1 MRKIII
7 SIFLLCS
14 LVVYSF
20 GKTPVSIEAENIYRE
35 NDGKIIAV
43 GDVVVK
49 YKNETLKADKII
61 YDQLQK
67 KIYLYGHIRVKTPK
81 YDLTG
86 TEGWIDEKGYYG
98 EFKNVKG
105 VINGYYYIKAKRVKK
120 VKDKYYFYDGEFS
133 SCSFDNYD
141 WYFKAKKGVLIENKD
156 IIFYN
161 ISLRFCKIPLF
172 FSPYFSYPAT
182 SRRSGFLFPQIG
194 SDSYNDLKVVQPFF
208 LILTRHSDMTF
219 TFDYRNQ
226 QGKGLDIQY
235 RNKFSAEEFYTGNFV
250 VFNENSSNGQWWQ
263 GREGKKRRN
272 RWRLYGNLYKQ
283 WNDFDIYFKYDI
295 PSDPY
300 FFEDIYNATNLR
312 YKAYTK
318 SQLIALMDKRN
329 YTVEINFDFL
339 YDLSRVSNEETLQRL
354 PELRFYW
361 KKRKLFNKIPLYFDF
376 LSVNTNFYREKGT
389 SGIRSDNTLNLQI
402 YNNFRSISSTFTF
415 SPRATWYLLSD
426 EVNNNR
432 TPTRNIFK
440 IEDRVRALIFKNYGK
455 FIHSIIPEIKVYHVS
470 KVNQEK
476 LPYFDREDRVKDA
489 KDIDLALYNI
499 LNFKNRKDFLSWEI
513 STGYTLN
520 NYYYLGNTQLTGHRK
535 PLKNKLYLNINKF
548 SVENTLYYDFYFN
561 QIVRTISSLSI
572 PITSWLKYS
581 VSHSFDKGLFE
592 GVQSTNQVNQTLS
605 LTWRDILI
613 SGSILNNIK
622 EGYVQRKNF
631 TFMLNRKCWRLKINY
646 KEDFNKVTG
655 KTFSS
660 IYVYINILRT
670 DIKLPF
676 VSRQL

>member
-35 NDGKIIAV
+35 NDGKIIAI

-105 VINGYYYIKAKRVKK
+105 VIDGRYYIKAERVKK
-120 VKDKYYFYDGEFS
+120 EKNKYHFYNGEFS
-133 SCSFDNYD
+133 TCSFDNYD
-141 WYFKAKKGVLIENKD
+141 WYFKTKKGILIEKKE
-156 IIFYN
+156 IVFYN
-161 ISLRFCKIPLF
+161 ISLRFCKIPVF

-182 SRRSGFLFPQIG
+182 SRKTGLLFPEIG
-194 SDSYNDLKVVQPFF
+194 NDSYNDFKIIQPFF
-208 LILTRHSDMTF
+208 LVLTRHSDMTF

-235 RNKFSAEEFYTGNFV
+235 RNRFSSDEFYTGDFI
-250 VFNENSSNGQWWQ
+250 VFNENDPDGKWWQ
-263 GREGKKRRN
+263 GRKGKKLRN
-272 RWRLYGNLYKQ
+272 RWRVHGKLYKQ

-300 FFEDIYNATNLR
+300 FFEDIYNSTDLR

-318 SQLIALMDKRN
+318 TQLIALMDKRN
-329 YTVEINFDFL
+329 YTVELNFDFL
-339 YDLSRVSNEETLQRL
+339 YDLSRISNEETLQRL
-354 PELRFYW
+354 PEFRFYL
-361 KKRKLFNKIPLYFDF
+361 KKRKPFENIPFYFDF
-376 LSVNTNFYREKGT
+376 LSVNTNFYREEGV
-389 SGIRSDNTLNLQI
+389 SGIRSDNTLNLQL
-402 YNNFRSISSTFTF
+402 YNNFRSLSNTLSF
-415 SPRATWYLLSD
+415 SPRATWYMLS
-426 EVNNNR
+426 EKVNGNKN
-432 TPTRNIFK
+432 PTRNIFK
-440 IEDRVRALIFKNYGK
+440 IEDRIRHLSSKEYEK
-455 FIHSIIPEIKVYHVS
+455 FTHSIIPEIKIYHVS

-489 KDIDLALYNI
+489 KDIDFSLYNI
-499 LNFKNRKDFLSWEI
+499 LSFKDTQDFLSWEI

-520 NYYYLGNTQLTGHRK
+520 NYYYLGNNRLDGHRK
-535 PLKNKLYLNINKF
+535 PLRNKIYFSINGY
-548 SVENTLYYDFYFN
+548 SGENTLYYDFYFN
-561 QIVRTISSLSI
+561 QIVRSISSISI
-572 PITSWLKYS
+572 PVTSWLRYS

-592 GVQSTNQVNQTLS
+592 GSQSTNQVNQTLS
-605 LTWRDILI
+605 LTLRNIII
-613 SGSILNNIK
+613 SGSILNNIRD
-622 EGYVQRKNF
+622 GYVQRKSLKF
-631 TFMLNRKCWRLKINY
+631 TLDRKCWRLRVDY
-646 KEDFNKVTG
+646 REDFNKDTG

-660 IYVYINILRT
+660 VYVYINILRT

-676 VSRQL
+676 VSREL